1 MQVFFCRQIA
11 CSCKDSKY
19 ILGST
24 GLNIDV
30 VVRFVLHLVL
40 NCETENI
47 LKTNITM
54 EEFLILI
61 NSFYSSVG

>member
-1 MQVFFCRQIA
+1 MQNSGPCIA
-11 CSCKDSKY
+11 GY
-19 ILGST
+19 ELLGRKKT

-47 LKTNITM
+47 LKTNVTM

-61 NSFYSSVG
+61 KSFYSFVCY